1 MDLRLFMVPRTSRHA
16 KPLPILPRHLPMRL
30 QILQRNL
37 IIPAATRATLVPAPT
52 LTSPRCAT
60 LTARMLRSAA

>member
-1 MDLRLFMVPRTSRHA
+1 MIPRTSRHA

-37 IIPAATRATLVPAPT
+37 VIPATARAALVAAPT
-52 LTSPRCAT
+52 LTGPGRAA
-60 LTARMLRSAA
+60 LAARVLRGAA